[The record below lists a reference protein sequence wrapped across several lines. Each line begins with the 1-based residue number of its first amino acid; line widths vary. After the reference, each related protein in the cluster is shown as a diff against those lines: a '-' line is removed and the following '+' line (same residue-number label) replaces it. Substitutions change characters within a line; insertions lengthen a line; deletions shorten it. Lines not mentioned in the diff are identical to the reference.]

1 MSKMRFLFA
10 LWMAKLSVPAL
21 KATHH
26 DGTDFPGSLAC
37 KLCPDFL
44 RYIGRPQ
51 TVIAV
56 TGTNGKTTTANT
68 IADILEH
75 SGKRVLSNRAGSN
88 MWSGVATTLLSGCDL
103 GGHIRGYDIAVLEI
117 DERSSP
123 RIYPYLE
130 PDVLAV
136 TNLYRDSIKRN
147 GHSEFIF
154 DKIAQ
159 ALPAKTKLLLN
170 GDDTISGL
178 LGMESNPCFYYSVE
192 RTERSTDTCPN
203 TANDRS
209 ACPKCGHMMQYNYY
223 HYHHIGKCRCPECGF
238 AMPESTYRGAEV
250 DFESGTFSFCEQE
263 AAPVK
268 LPFTRGNLFSAFNQV
283 TAAAA
288 CRMLG
293 VDSACIAAAM
303 EEIQARTGRFQTF
316 RAGHLEILTMLAK
329 NQNPISTT
337 QSIAYLSHV
346 EGKKTVVLTITD
358 SKDKVHGHEDIS
370 WLYDTDFDV
379 LRQADVERIYIGGTR
394 CYDLALR
401 LILSG
406 VQEEKLHLYTDYA
419 ALEQALVQET
429 EEEGLVAIFFE
440 LYAMPIAKRIR
451 EALQRRF
458 GRGEEEA

>member
-1 MSKMRFLFA
+1 MGKMRFLFA

-21 KATHH
+21 KITHH

-44 RYIGRPQ
+44 RYIGRPE
-51 TVIAV
+51 TVVAV

-68 IADILEH
+68 IADVLEV
-75 SGKRVLSNRAGSN
+75 SGKHVLSNRAGSN
-88 MWSGVATTLLSGCDL
+88 MWSGVATALLNGCSL
-103 GGHIRGYDIAVLEI
+103 TGKIRGYDVAVLEI

-130 PDVLAV
+130 PDILAV

-154 DKIAQ
+154 GKIAQ
-159 ALPAKTKLLLN
+159 ALPKKTKLLLN
-170 GDDTISGL
+170 GDDTVSGL
-178 LGMESNPCFYYSVE
+178 LGMDTNPCTYYSVE
-192 RTERSTDTCPN
+192 RTERSTDTCPH

-209 ACPKCGHMMQYNYY
+209 ACPKCGHMLAFDYY
-223 HYHHIGKCRCPECGF
+223 HYHHIGKCRCPSCGF
-238 AMPESTYRGAEV
+238 SVPESTFKGAQV
-250 DFESGTFSFCEQE
+250 DFEKGVFSFCEE
-263 AAPVK
+263 GEESIT
-268 LPFTRGNLFSAFNQV
+268 LPFSGGNLFSVFNHV

-293 VDSACIAAAM
+293 LNGGEIAAAM
-303 EEIQARTGRFQTF
+303 EKLFAKTGRFQSA
-316 RAGHLEILTMLAK
+316 RAGKLEIVTMLAK

-346 EGKKTVVLTITD
+346 AGKKTVVLTITD
-358 SKDKVHGHEDIS
+358 SKDKIHGHEDIS

-379 LRQADVERIYIGGTR
+379 LRQEDVERIYIGGTR

-401 LILSG
+401 LILGG
-406 VQEEKLHLYTDYA
+406 VQEEKLHLYPEYG
-419 ALEQALVQET
+419 ALEQALVQEVQ
-429 EEEGLVAIFFE
+429 EEGLVAVFFE

-451 EALQRRF
+451 QALEKRF
-458 GRGEEEA
+458 GNGEVQA